1 MRDASDAAKSHGQ
14 HKKIIGDI
22 TTLTPQMART
32 SCIACWWLAP
42 RLSFLPVWIGPVGL
56 FRMGGIRIARE
67 QDAFAKH
74 FAQKSIPDPLRVA
87 VKQSGSL

>member
-1 MRDASDAAKSHGQ
+1 MRDASDADKSHSQ
-14 HKKIIGDI
+14 HMKIIRDI
-22 TTLTPQMART
+22 STLTPKMART
-32 SCIACWWLAP
+32 SWIGWWWLAP

-67 QDAFAKH
+67 QDAFANH

-87 VKQSGSL
+87 VKQSGNL